1 MDSLLILFEDYLLQ
15 PFKAK
20 RKPDWNDA
28 GCSGSISRYTV
39 SFDTALL

>member
-1 MDSLLILFEDYLLQ
+1 MDSLLILLEDYLLQ
-15 PFKAK
+15 PSKAK

-28 GCSGSISRYTV
+28 GCLGTISWYTV